1 MINQYTILLKMDP
14 FRDPNLVE
22 YSSISIGLSD
32 FLIFSISVDVILVVL
47 LRDLTKKY
55 IYLTETGITFL

>member
-55 IYLTETGITFL
+55 IYLTETGINFL